1 MNPRSEIVF
10 GIRTILE
17 AIGSGTS
24 IEKIFIRKDALGE
37 PYGEIIRQAR
47 LSDIPVQFV
56 PLARMQRFTRKNHQG
71 VVALVSPV
79 EYQRIEDIVPLLFEQ
94 GKIPFILV
102 FDGVTDIRNFGAM
115 VRTAECAG
123 VHAVLIPLKGGAA
136 VNADAVKTSAGAL
149 FSMPV
154 CRSPNM
160 YHSLRFL
167 KNSGLS
173 IVGASEKSNLN
184 YWQAGLTMPLAL
196 VMGDEGKGL
205 SNDVVKQADQM
216 IGLPVHGKISSLN
229 VSASAAVLM
238 YEVVRQRRQAEE

>member
-17 AIGSGTS
+17 AIVSGKS
-24 IEKIFIRKDALGE
+24 IEKIFIRKDASGE
-37 PYGEIIRQAR
+37 PYGEIIRQAH

-56 PLARMQRFTRKNHQG
+56 PLARIQRFTRKNHQG

-123 VHAVLIPLKGGAA
+123 VHAVLMPLKGGAA

-154 CRSPNM
+154 CRSSNM
-160 YHSLRFL
+160 YNSLRFL

-173 IVGASEKSNLN
+173 VVGASEKSNLN
-184 YWQAGLTMPLAL
+184 YWQACLTMPLAL

-205 SNDVVKQADQM
+205 SNGVVKQADQM
-216 IGLPVHGKISSLN
+216 IRLPVHGKISSLN